1 MELKALKL
9 YIFTTTL
16 LLLSVL
22 KAPAATEYAHFV
34 HYSTNDGMASNR
46 ILYIEPDPEGH
57 LWIATDFGETVST
70 EKNSSITKATALYQI
85 HRQRQTGSLRPELF
99 SARIRPENRLVY
111 Q

>member
-57 LWIATDFGETVST
+57 LWIATDFGVDRFNGKKFKHYQGDGTLSNT
-70 EKNSSITKATALYQI
+70 SATANWK
-85 HRQRQTGSLRPELF
+85 PA
-99 SARIRPENRLVY
+99 ARTVFCKNTT
-111 Q
+111 